1 MISDVRE
8 LFDIFFFYITLVCIF
23 YSNNEASKLSLRM
36 SIYLSVKKTKET
48 LRD

>member
-8 LFDIFFFYITLVCIF
+8 LFNIYFFLHHTGVYFL
-23 YSNNEASKLSLRM
+23 N
-36 SIYLSVKKTKET
+36 LSVKETKET